1 MAKKT
6 EIPAWFNQYSQ
17 PYVRDA
23 PSRNFENRKVVSS
36 ERVYDGD
43 EILPLTGKR
52 YFVEVESD
60 YDGAP
65 DKIYLVEFTVETT
78 PNASYDAQVKER
90 EDQLK
95 RLDEWYKIRA
105 TLKDREEEKRVSD
118 EKELYKKLHKKYG
131 KKKA

>member
-17 PYVRDA
+17 PYVRDV
-23 PSRNFENRKVVSS
+23 PSRNFETRKAVNT
-36 ERVYDGD
+36 ERVYDSD

-52 YFVEVESD
+52 YCIEIETD
-60 YDGAP
+60 YDGSP

-78 PNASYDAQVKER
+78 PNESYDAQVKER

-95 RLDEWYKIRA
+95 RLNEWHKIKA

-131 KKKA
+131 KKK